1 MAIKYNTMNASLQ
14 GWVLVFIQ
22 FICLGLLFGYP
33 MVFPTSPAGKLFF
46 YSGILLGIWAVI
58 AMPPASLT
66 IHPVPKPSGS
76 LAFKGPYRLIRHP
89 MYAAVIWV
97 SFSQVFDY
105 TGAKNICC
113 FIMLV
118 GALIAKIIMEEK
130 LLVEKYTGFA
140 AYQQKT
146 KKLIPFVW

>member
-1 MAIKYNTMNASLQ
+1 MNASLQ
-14 GWVLVFIQ
+14 GWVLVVIQ

-33 MVFPTSPAGKLFF
+33 MVFPVSPAGKLFF
-46 YSGILLGIWAVI
+46 YSGMLLGIWAIV

-66 IHPVPKPSGS
+66 IHPVPKTGGS

-89 MYAAVIWV
+89 MYAAVILV
-97 SFSQVFDY
+97 SFSQLFDY
-105 TGAKNICC
+105 FGLKNVSC
-113 FIMLV
+113 FIILT

-130 LLVEKYTGFA
+130 LLVEKYSGFA

-146 KKLIPFVW
+146 KKIIPFVW

>member
-1 MAIKYNTMNASLQ
+1 
-14 GWVLVFIQ
+14 
-22 FICLGLLFGYP
+22 
-33 MVFPTSPAGKLFF
+33 MVFPGSPAGKLLF
-46 YSGILLGIWAVI
+46 YSGMLLGIWAIV

-66 IHPVPKPSGS
+66 IHPVPKTGGS

-97 SFSQVFDY
+97 SFSQVFDHF
-105 TGAKNICC
+105 GWKNACC
-113 FIMLV
+113 FIILV
-118 GALIAKIIMEEK
+118 GALMAKIIMEEK
-130 LLVEKYTGFA
+130 LLVEKYSGFA